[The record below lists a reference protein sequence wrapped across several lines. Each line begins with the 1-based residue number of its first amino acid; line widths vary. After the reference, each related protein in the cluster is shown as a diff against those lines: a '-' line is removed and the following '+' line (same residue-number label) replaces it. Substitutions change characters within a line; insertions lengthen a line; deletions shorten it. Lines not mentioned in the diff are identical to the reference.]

1 MYQVL
6 VADDEM
12 IERRA
17 LVRRL
22 RKHFGDSCR
31 FSEAGNG
38 SEAVRICRETKA
50 QIVILDIAMPGMNGV
65 EAAEEIRRTDKD
77 CSIIFLTAYD
87 DFAYTRKAIIV
98 RALDYL
104 LKPCDEN
111 ELTAV
116 MEEAMRLA
124 DVRTEAERISESQ
137 AGAERAQD
145 ALAGAERTP
154 EGEAGAESMR
164 HALSEAEKTPE
175 PSSFEASTGEL
186 RMNQVA
192 QAMRQYIREHY
203 MKEISMQDA
212 ARALNYSDVYFC
224 KLFKQCFDQ
233 NFTSYLAQF
242 RITRAK
248 ALLADPSVNV
258 KEAGMRVGY
267 ADPNYFAKVFKRLT
281 GMIPS
286 EYKNGHCAQ
295 KMTR

>member
-12 IERRA
+12 IERKA

-22 RKHFGDSCR
+22 NRHFGDSCR
-31 FSEAGNG
+31 ISEAGNG
-38 SEAVRICRETKA
+38 SEAVELFEKTGA
-50 QIVILDIAMPGMNGV
+50 QIVILDISMPRMNGV
-65 EAAEEIRRTDKD
+65 EAAEEIRKKDKE

-124 DVRTEAERISESQ
+124 DVRGQRSRAEDGPWREGYGGIPSEAERSRGTLTEACSGQDSDHPHTEAEPGAGEPRI
-137 AGAERAQD
+137 
-145 ALAGAERTP
+145 T
-154 EGEAGAESMR
+154 
-164 HALSEAEKTPE
+164 
-175 PSSFEASTGEL
+175 
-186 RMNQVA
+186 QVA
-192 QAMRQYIREHY
+192 QAMQQYIRDHY

-242 RITRAK
+242 RIDRAK
-248 ALLADPSVNV
+248 QLLADPTVNV
-258 KEAGMRVGY
+258 KEAGMSVGY

-286 EYKNGHCAQ
+286 EYKNSQSAQ
-295 KMTR
+295 KSTR

>member
-12 IERRA
+12 IERKA

-22 RKHFGDSCR
+22 NRHFGDSCR
-31 FSEAGNG
+31 ISEAGNG
-38 SEAVRICRETKA
+38 SQAVEIFEKTGA
-50 QIVILDIAMPGMNGV
+50 QIIILDISMPGMNGV
-65 EAAEEIRRTDKD
+65 EAAEEIRKRDKE

-124 DVRTEAERISESQ
+124 DVRGQRSKAEDGPRQGGYGGISSEAERSRGTSAEACSGQDSDHPHTEAEPGAGEPRI
-137 AGAERAQD
+137 
-145 ALAGAERTP
+145 T
-154 EGEAGAESMR
+154 
-164 HALSEAEKTPE
+164 
-175 PSSFEASTGEL
+175 
-186 RMNQVA
+186 QVA
-192 QAMRQYIREHY
+192 QAMQQYIRDHY

-242 RITRAK
+242 RIDRAK
-248 ALLADPSVNV
+248 QLLADPTVNV
-258 KEAGMRVGY
+258 KEAGMSVGY

-286 EYKNGHCAQ
+286 EYKNSQSAQ
-295 KMTR
+295 KSTR

>member
-12 IERRA
+12 IERKA

-22 RKHFGDSCR
+22 NRHFGDSCR
-31 FSEAGNG
+31 ISEAGNG
-38 SEAVRICRETKA
+38 SEAVELFEKTGA
-50 QIVILDIAMPGMNGV
+50 QIIILDISMPGMNGV
-65 EAAEEIRRTDKD
+65 EAAEEIRKRDQE

-124 DVRTEAERISESQ
+124 DVRGQRSRAEDGPRREGYGEIPAEAERSRGTPAEACSGQDSDHPHTEAEPGAGEPRI
-137 AGAERAQD
+137 
-145 ALAGAERTP
+145 T
-154 EGEAGAESMR
+154 
-164 HALSEAEKTPE
+164 
-175 PSSFEASTGEL
+175 
-186 RMNQVA
+186 QVA
-192 QAMRQYIREHY
+192 QAMQQYIRDHY

-242 RITRAK
+242 RIDRAK
-248 ALLADPSVNV
+248 QLLADPTVNV
-258 KEAGMRVGY
+258 KEAGMSVGY

-286 EYKNGHCAQ
+286 EYKNSQSAQ
-295 KMTR
+295 KSTR